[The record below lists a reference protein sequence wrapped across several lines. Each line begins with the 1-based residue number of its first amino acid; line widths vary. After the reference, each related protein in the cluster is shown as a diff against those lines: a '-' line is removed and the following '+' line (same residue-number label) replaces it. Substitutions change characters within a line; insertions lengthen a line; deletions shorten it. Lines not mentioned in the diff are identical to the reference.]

1 MKKLILTIIMI
12 LSFSSMCFAQEP
24 NLIRLGDTTIKE
36 NNYTVFLVDNFT
48 TPQPKAPC
56 FRYGDEGGFVAS
68 LLYYINHCYI
78 ILSMETKYKSNN
90 NIVYS
95 CKYHVVWCPKYRRKV
110 LIRDVERRL
119 KELIIQICAER
130 QIEIIEMEIMPDHV
144 HLLCEVDP
152 QYGIHKAIREIK
164 GTTSRILRQEFKHL
178 TTKLPTLWT
187 NSYFVSTVGGAPLE
201 VIKQYVENQKTSQR
215 K

>member
-1 MKKLILTIIMI
+1 M
-12 LSFSSMCFAQEP
+12 
-24 NLIRLGDTTIKE
+24 N
-36 NNYTVFLVDNFT
+36 
-48 TPQPKAPC
+48 
-56 FRYGDEGGFVAS
+56 
-68 LLYYINHCYI
+68 
-78 ILSMETKYKSNN
+78 YKSNN

-95 CKYHVVWCPKYRRKV
+95 CKYHVVWCPKYRRRV
-110 LIRDVERRL
+110 LVQDVERRL
-119 KELIIQICAER
+119 KELIIQVCAER

-152 QYGIHKAIREIK
+152 QYGIHKAIKEIK
-164 GTTSRILRQEFKHL
+164 GVTSRILRQEFKHL

-215 K
+215 KWGENLEDVLF